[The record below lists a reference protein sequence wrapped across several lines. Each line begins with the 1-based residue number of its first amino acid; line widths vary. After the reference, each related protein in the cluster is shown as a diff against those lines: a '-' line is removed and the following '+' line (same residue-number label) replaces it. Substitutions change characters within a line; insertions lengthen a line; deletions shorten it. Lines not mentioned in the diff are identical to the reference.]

1 MDLALRIVLAV
12 VLLWAAAA
20 KLRDMPRFAEV
31 VGEHGV
37 AGRLRR
43 PVAWAVVAAEA
54 ALGVLVLIGPHR
66 AGPPG
71 SPPGPSALVFA
82 ASLVRLRLRGARRA
96 GCGCFGRARERPVGL
111 LAARA
116 LGLAALG
123 ALVASGVAADVPS
136 PSSGAL
142 VVAALVVLAVVVAV
156 LVVLVLALYR
166 QVGVLEA
173 RLGPAAALELADE
186 GPPLGATAPALAGL
200 TRRGPELVAFG
211 SPGCR
216 LCAEIAAALGALER
230 DGLTVHAVSEDV
242 QSEVFRRYRVP
253 GTPYVAYLEDGVVA
267 AKGLVNTLEQIEELI
282 ETGRE
287 RARAAA

>member
-1 MDLALRIVLAV
+1 MDLALRIVLAA
-12 VLLWAAAA
+12 VLAWAAAA
-20 KLRDMPRFAEV
+20 KLRDMPRAAAA

-37 AGRLRR
+37 AQRLRA
-43 PVAWAVVAAEA
+43 PAAWAVVAVEA
-54 ALGVLVLIGPHR
+54 ALAALVLVGPTAR
-66 AGPPG
+66 AAGLATFLLG
-71 SPPGPSALVFA
+71 LLFA
-82 ASLVRLRLRGARRA
+82 ASLARLRMGGARTA
-96 GCGCFGRARERPVGL
+96 SCGCFGPSRPRPIGL

-123 ALVASGVAADVPS
+123 GLVAAEVPTPPGDALVA
-136 PSSGAL
+136 
-142 VVAALVVLAVVVAV
+142 AALAALAVAVAI

-186 GPPLGATAPALAGL
+186 GPALGATAPALAGL
-200 TRRGPELVAFG
+200 ARGGSELIAFR

-216 LCAEIAAALGALER
+216 LCAEIEPALAALRR
-230 DGLTVHAVSEDV
+230 DGLAVRDVTEDG
-242 QSEVFRRYRVP
+242 QSEIFRRYKVP
-253 GTPYVAYLEDGVVA
+253 GSPYVVHLEDGIVV

-282 ETGRE
+282 ATGRE

>member
-1 MDLALRIVLAV
+1 MELALRIVLSV

-20 KLRDMPRFAEV
+20 KLADMPRFASAV
-31 VGEHGV
+31 AGHGV
-37 AGRLRR
+37 PERFRR
-43 PVAWAVVAAEA
+43 PVAWGVAVAEA
-54 ALGVLVLIGPHR
+54 ALGILVLVGPTAR
-66 AGPPG
+66 AAALAAWALG
-71 SPPGPSALVFA
+71 LVFA

-96 GCGCFGRARERPVGL
+96 PCGCFGSARERPIGL

-116 LGLAALG
+116 LGLAALAG
-123 ALVASGVAADVPS
+123 VVASGVAADVSAPS
-136 PSSGAL
+136 ADAL
-142 VVAALVVLAVVVAV
+142 VVAALAVLAVVVAG

-200 TRRGPELVAFG
+200 ARSGPELVAFG

-216 LCAEIAAALGALER
+216 LCAEIAPAVRALAR
-230 DGLTVHAVSEDV
+230 DGLSVHAIAED
-242 QSEVFRRYRVP
+242 QQPDVFRRYRVP
-253 GTPYVAYLEDGVVA
+253 GTPYVVYLEDGVVA

-282 ETGRE
+282 ATGRE

>member
-1 MDLALRIVLAV
+1 MELALRVLLAA

-20 KLRDMPRFAEV
+20 KLAHMPRFVAA
-31 VGEHGV
+31 VGEQGV
-37 AGRLRR
+37 PARLRG
-43 PVAWAVVAAEA
+43 PVAWGVAAAEV
-54 ALGVLVLIGPHR
+54 ALGVLVLVGPTAR
-66 AGPPG
+66 AAGLG
-71 SPPGPSALVFA
+71 AWALGLVFA

-96 GCGCFGRARERPVGL
+96 GCGCFGPARERPIGL

-123 ALVASGVAADVPS
+123 GLVASGAAAEVPA
-136 PSSGAL
+136 PSGDAL
-142 VVAALVVLAVVVAV
+142 VVAALTVLGAAVAV

-200 TRRGPELVAFG
+200 ERRGPELVAFAT
-211 SPGCR
+211 PGCR
-216 LCAEIAAALGALER
+216 LCAELAPALAALAR
-230 DGLTVHAVSEDV
+230 DGLRVHAVSEERGAD
-242 QSEVFRRYRVP
+242 VFRRYRVP

-267 AKGLVNTLEQIEELI
+267 AKGLVNTLEQVEELI
-282 ETGRE
+282 ATGRE

>member
-1 MDLALRIVLAV
+1 MDLALRIVLAA

-20 KLRDMPRFAEV
+20 KLRDMPRFAAV
-31 VGEHGV
+31 VAEHGV
-37 AGRLRR
+37 AERLRR
-43 PVAWAVVAAEA
+43 PVAWAVVATEA
-54 ALGVLVLIGPHR
+54 ALGVLVLIGPTAR
-66 AGPPG
+66 AAGLAAWALG
-71 SPPGPSALVFA
+71 LVFA
-82 ASLVRLRLRGARRA
+82 ASLVRLRLRGTRRA

-123 ALVASGVAADVPS
+123 GLVASGVGADVPA
-136 PSSGAL
+136 PSGDAV
-142 VVAALVVLAVVVAV
+142 VVAALIALGLVVAI

-200 TRRGPELVAFG
+200 TRSGPELVAFG

-216 LCAEIAAALGALER
+216 LCAEIASALGALER
-230 DGLTVHAVSEDV
+230 DGLRVLAVSEDH
-242 QSEVFRRYRVP
+242 QSDVFRRYRVP

-267 AKGLVNTLEQIEELI
+267 AKGLVNTLEQIEELS

>member
-1 MDLALRIVLAV
+1 MEVALRVVLAV

-20 KLRDMPRFAEV
+20 KLRDMPRFAEAV
-31 VGEHGV
+31 AGHGV
-37 AGRLRR
+37 PQRLRR
-43 PVAWAVVAAEA
+43 PVAWAVAGAEA
-54 ALGVLVLIGPHR
+54 ALGVLVLVPATAR
-66 AGPPG
+66 AAGLAAFLLG
-71 SPPGPSALVFA
+71 LAFA

-96 GCGCFGRARERPVGL
+96 PCGCFGAARERPIGL
-111 LAARA
+111 LASRA

-123 ALVASGVAADVPS
+123 GLVATGIAGEVPD

-142 VVAALVVLAVVVAV
+142 VAAALAVLAVTVAV

-200 TRRGPELVAFG
+200 TRSGPELVAFR

-216 LCAEIAAALGALER
+216 LCAEIAPALEALR
-230 DGLTVHAVSEDV
+230 REGLRVHAVDEEMGGDA
-242 QSEVFRRYRVP
+242 FRRYRVP
-253 GTPYVAYLEDGVVA
+253 GAPYVAYLEDGVVA
-267 AKGLVNTLEQIEELI
+267 AKGLVNTLEQIEELVA
-282 ETGRE
+282 TGRE

>member
-1 MDLALRIVLAV
+1 VELALRIVLAI

-20 KLRDMPRFAEV
+20 KLRDMPRFAEAV
-31 VGEHGV
+31 AGHGV
-37 AGRLRR
+37 PERLRR
-43 PVAWAVVAAEA
+43 PVAWGVVATET
-54 ALGVLVLIGPHR
+54 ALGVLVLIGPTAR
-66 AGPPG
+66 VAALAAWALG
-71 SPPGPSALVFA
+71 LVFA

-96 GCGCFGRARERPVGL
+96 PCGCFGAARERPIGL

-123 ALVASGVAADVPS
+123 GLVASGVAADVPA
-136 PSSGAL
+136 PSRDAL
-142 VVAALVVLAVVVAV
+142 VVAALAVLAVVVAV

-166 QVGVLEA
+166 QVGVLQA

-200 TRRGPELVAFG
+200 ARSGPELVAFR

-216 LCAEIAAALGALER
+216 LCAEIEPALRALER
-230 DGLTVHAVSEDV
+230 DGLRVHAVAEDE
-242 QSEVFRRYRVP
+242 STDAFRRYRVP

-282 ETGRE
+282 ATGRE

>member
-1 MDLALRIVLAV
+1 MDLALRIALALVLA
-12 VLLWAAAA
+12 WAAAA
-20 KLRDMPRFAEV
+20 KLRDMPRFAAA

-37 AGRLRR
+37 GERLRR
-43 PVAWAVVAAEA
+43 PVAWAVVAVEA
-54 ALGVLVLIGPHR
+54 ALAALVLVGPTAR
-66 AGPPG
+66 AAGLAAFLLG
-71 SPPGPSALVFA
+71 LGFA
-82 ASLVRLRLRGARRA
+82 ASLVRLRMRGAHEVA
-96 GCGCFGRARERPVGL
+96 CGCFGPARRRPVEQ

-123 ALVASGVAADVPS
+123 GLVAVGVPTPPAQALVA
-136 PSSGAL
+136 
-142 VVAALVVLAVVVAV
+142 AALAALAVAVAI

-186 GPPLGATAPALAGL
+186 GPALGATAPALAGL
-200 TRRGPELVAFG
+200 SRRGAELVAFR

-216 LCAEIAAALGALER
+216 LCAEIEPALQALRR
-230 DGLTVHAVSEDV
+230 DGLAVHEVSEEPGSDA
-242 QSEVFRRYRVP
+242 FRRYRVP
-253 GTPYVAYLEDGVVA
+253 GSPYVAYLEDGVVA

-282 ETGRE
+282 ATGRE

>member
-1 MDLALRIVLAV
+1 VELALRIVLAV
-12 VLLWAAAA
+12 VLLGAAAA
-20 KLRDMPRFAEV
+20 KLRDMPRFEV
-31 VGEHGV
+31 AVAGHGV
-37 AGRLRR
+37 PERLRR
-43 PVAWAVVAAEA
+43 PAAWAVVGAEV
-54 ALGVLVLIGPHR
+54 ALGVLVLVPATAR
-66 AGPPG
+66 PAGLAAFLLG
-71 SPPGPSALVFA
+71 LGFA

-96 GCGCFGRARERPVGL
+96 PCGCFGGARERPIGL

-123 ALVASGVAADVPS
+123 GLVATGVAGEVPA

-142 VVAALVVLAVVVAV
+142 VAAALAVLAVAVAI

-200 TRRGPELVAFG
+200 ARSGPELIAFA

-216 LCAEIAAALGALER
+216 LCAEIAPALGALRR
-230 DGLTVHAVSEDV
+230 DGLRVH
-242 QSEVFRRYRVP
+242 EVTEEVGGDAFRRYKVP

-267 AKGLVNTLEQIEELI
+267 SKGLVNTLEQIEELVA
-282 ETGRE
+282 TGHE

>member
-1 MDLALRIVLAV
+1 VELALRIVLAV

-20 KLRDMPRFAEV
+20 KLRDMPRFAEAV
-31 VGEHGV
+31 AGHGV
-37 AGRLRR
+37 PPRWRR
-43 PVAWAVVAAEA
+43 PVAWGVVAAEA
-54 ALGVLVLIGPHR
+54 ALGVLVLIGPTAR
-66 AGPPG
+66 AAALAAWALG
-71 SPPGPSALVFA
+71 LVFA

-96 GCGCFGRARERPVGL
+96 PCGCFGAVRERPIGL

-123 ALVASGVAADVPS
+123 GLVASGAADAVPA
-136 PSSGAL
+136 PSRDAL
-142 VVAALVVLAVVVAV
+142 VVAALAVLAAVVAV
-156 LVVLVLALYR
+156 LAVLVLALYR

-200 TRRGPELVAFG
+200 ARSGPELVAFR

-216 LCAEIAAALGALER
+216 LCADLR
-230 DGLTVHAVSEDV
+230 VHAVAEDE
-242 QSEVFRRYRVP
+242 STDAFRRYRVP

-282 ETGRE
+282 ATGRE

>member
-1 MDLALRIVLAV
+1 VELALRIALAV

-20 KLRDMPRFAEV
+20 KLRDMPRFAAV

-37 AGRLRR
+37 APRLRL
-43 PVAWAVVAAEA
+43 PVAWAVVAVEA
-54 ALGVLVLIGPHR
+54 ALGVLVLIGPTAR
-66 AGPPG
+66 AAGLAAWALG
-71 SPPGPSALVFA
+71 LVFA
-82 ASLVRLRLRGARRA
+82 ASLVRLRLRGRRRA
-96 GCGCFGRARERPVGL
+96 GCGCFGAARERPVVL

-123 ALVASGVAADVPS
+123 ALVASGVGADVAS
-136 PSSGAL
+136 PSADAWI
-142 VVAALVVLAVVVAV
+142 VTALVVLALVVAV

-200 TRRGPELVAFG
+200 TRRGAELVAFG

-216 LCAEIAAALGALER
+216 LCAEIATALGALER
-230 DGLTVHAVSEDV
+230 DGLTVHVVSEDR
-242 QSEVFRRYRVP
+242 QSDVFRRYRVP

-287 RARAAA
+287 RASAAA